1 MELYTFHRL
10 VLNFLSFGTK
20 NVEFVLIAS
29 AIIGV
34 VLWLGVFVLQGFG
47 LLAMAKKQNLE
58 KSWMAF
64 VPFVNILYMGKI
76 AGDCKIFGQK
86 VKNVGVIAM
95 IAQILATLATIAF
108 LAAEMYLY
116 LEVGNPQLDAMGM
129 PYWTGLTGFEGV
141 VSVVYDYGV
150 YFLSIIQLVCGI
162 LLYIIVAEICKRYAY
177 KAHFILSFL
186 VLFVPIS
193 RFIILFVIRNNEPF
207 DYEEMLRRRQN
218 FYAQQQQYNPYNSYN
233 PYNNPYNNPHGPYG
247 YYGNGQQAQ
256 QPNQQSQQ
264 PQQNQQ
270 QPTPP
275 EDPFEEFASTKK
287 PNGHT
292 EKNSN
297 DADEFFN

>member
-10 VLNFLSFGTK
+10 VLNFLSIGTK

-34 VLWLGVFVLQGFG
+34 VLWIGMFVLQGFG

-86 VKNVGVIAM
+86 VKNIGVFAM

-116 LEVGNPQLDAMGM
+116 LGVGNPQVDAMGM
-129 PYWTGLTGFEGV
+129 PYWTGLTGFDGV
-141 VSVVYDYGV
+141 VSSVYDYGI
-150 YFLSIIQLVCGI
+150 YFLSIVQLICGI

-186 VLFVPIS
+186 ALFVPIS
-193 RFIILFVIRNNEPF
+193 RFIILFAIRNNELF

-218 FYAQQQQYNPYNSYN
+218 FYAQQQYNPY
-233 PYNNPYNNPHGPYG
+233 NPYNNPHGPYG
-247 YYGNGQQAQ
+247 YYGNAQQAQ
-256 QPNQQSQQ
+256 QPNQQT
-264 PQQNQQ
+264 QQNQQ
-270 QPTPP
+270 AQQQPAPP

-287 PNGHT
+287 PNGST
-292 EKNSN
+292 EKKSD

>member
-10 VLNFLSFGTK
+10 VLNFLSIGAK
-20 NVEFVLIAS
+20 NVEFVLITS

-34 VLWLGVFVLQGFG
+34 VLWIGMFVLQGFG

-58 KSWMAF
+58 KCWMAF
-64 VPFVNILYMGKI
+64 VPFANILYMGKI

-86 VKNVGVIAM
+86 VKNIGVFAM
-95 IAQILATLATIAF
+95 IAQILATLATVAF
-108 LAAEMYLY
+108 IAAEMYLY
-116 LEVGNPQLDAMGM
+116 LEVGNPQVDAMGM
-129 PYWTGLTGFEGV
+129 PYWTGLTGFDGV
-141 VSVVYDYGV
+141 ASSVYDYGI

-162 LLYIIVAEICKRYAY
+162 LLYIMVAEICKRYAY
-177 KAHFILSFL
+177 KSHFILSFL
-186 VLFVPIS
+186 ALFVPIS
-193 RFIILFVIRNNEPF
+193 RFIILFAIRNNEPF

-218 FYAQQQQYNPYNSYN
+218 FYAQQQYNPYN
-233 PYNNPYNNPHGPYG
+233 PYNPYNNPHGPYG
-247 YYGNGQQAQ
+247 YYGNAQQAQ
-256 QPNQQSQQ
+256 QPNQQ

-287 PNGHT
+287 PNGGT
-292 EKNSN
+292 EKNVN